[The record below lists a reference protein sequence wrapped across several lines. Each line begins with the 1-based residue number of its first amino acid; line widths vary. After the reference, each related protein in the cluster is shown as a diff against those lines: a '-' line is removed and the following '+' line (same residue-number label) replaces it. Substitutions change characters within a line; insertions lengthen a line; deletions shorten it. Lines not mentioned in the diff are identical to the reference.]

1 MKKTIPPIKPERYR
15 VFFDFDNT
23 ITRKDIFDDMLV
35 CFSKD
40 QRWKKL
46 ERDWREGKIGSRAA
60 LSGQIKGIRINK
72 DRLDSYLSGVKPDP
86 YFKKLIHLF
95 KAKNIKVTVLSDN
108 FDYILKKVLDGNCSG
123 RLKIYSNRLRLSG
136 DRLIPAFPFTDKRC
150 RICAHCKKKNLRRLA
165 GRNSTIVYIGDGRSD
180 ICPAGY
186 AHIVFAKEELLE
198 FCRKEKLKHI
208 PYKGLKQVYAYFK
221 KRLA

>member
-35 CFSKD
+35 CFSKN

-46 ERDWREGKIGSRAA
+46 ERDWREGKIGSRAC

-72 DRLDSYLSGVKPDP
+72 DRLDSYLSDVKPDP
-86 YFKKLIHLF
+86 YFKKLIHFFNL
-95 KAKNIKVTVLSDN
+95 KKIKVTVLSDN
-108 FDYILKKVLDGNCSG
+108 FDYILKKVLDGNCNG
-123 RLKIYSNRLRLSG
+123 RLKVYSNRLRLSR
-136 DRLIPAFPFTDKRC
+136 DRLIPAFPFADTRC
-150 RICAHCKKKNLRRLA
+150 RICAHCKKKNLLA
-165 GRNSTIVYIGDGRSD
+165 NAGMNSIIVYIGDGRSD
-180 ICPAGY
+180 ICPAKY